1 MLNSAKQPKAEQT
14 LLSDNNTLTDAEQ
27 CAPDDHQGARDQ
39 SHLVPGVGGGQHH
52 LADLD
57 VHMRRQET
65 AKAVGWDLIGALLGV
80 AKAGTVPLCCS
91 VVANAVFPGAS
102 LMVATP
108 TIWACKPCLQPVA
121 ASAKGEAGMGSTA
134 ERCQTT
140 DEACASL
147 ASQAVTCSGWD
158 AASVT
163 LAVVPVARVAHLP
176 LQPSAARRQ
185 RTCEA
190 PSVTLS
196 VRLSSCTIAGLQAAT
211 VGVQEVCRCGAVWT
225 VQHLAL

>member
-1 MLNSAKQPKAEQT
+1 M
-14 LLSDNNTLTDAEQ
+14 
-27 CAPDDHQGARDQ
+27 
-39 SHLVPGVGGGQHH
+39 
-52 LADLD
+52 ADLD

-91 VVANAVFPGAS
+91 VVANAVFFGAS

-108 TIWACKPCLQPVA
+108 TIWACKLCLQPVA
-121 ASAKGEAGMGSTA
+121 ASAKGEAGMGITA

-140 DEACASL
+140 DEAYASL
-147 ASQAVTCSGWD
+147 ASQAASRHSVTGSGWN
-158 AASVT
+158 AASLVTVT
-163 LAVVPVARVAHLP
+163 LAVVSVVRAAHLP